1 MKIISTKAI
10 KVNDMSSVFCTN
22 NAKIESG
29 SRYDS
34 KVRLK
39 ILVSSLTRHLLRT
52 HVYNALRTHELT
64 YTVTF
69 TLTTKLKQLTFL
81 PAVRNL

>member
-34 KVRLK
+34 KGRLK